1 MVTGGAMGMGAA
13 TVRRLVGEGAN
24 VVIAD
29 VNVAEAEALA
39 AELGPTA
46 VVEKLDVRSPQQWTD
61 LVQRTEERFGSVDIL
76 VNNAGIVDPAPLE
89 QWDVAQLQRVL
100 DVNLIGVFNGI
111 QAVTPAMKRAGGGSI
126 VNLGS
131 VAAFIGIIQM
141 AGYVASKWAVRG
153 LTKTA
158 ALELGTYGIRVNA
171 VHPGQINTPM
181 TRGAT
186 FETSSVAL
194 GRVGEPDDVART
206 GALPRQRRRAVR
218 HRQRRGRRWRAD
230 RRPGRLPGHTPVGSG
245 VDPPRASGGD
255 GLWPG
260 KQQPDLLDVLRHRE
274 EIEAP

>member
-1 MVTGGAMGMGAA
+1 MGRVAGKTAVVTGGAMGMGAA
-13 TVRRLVGEGAN
+13 AVRQLVGEGAN

-126 VNLGS
+126 VNMGS

-181 TRGAT
+181 TKDAT

-206 GALPRQRRRAVR
+206 VLFLASDDAQFVTGSDLV
-218 HRQRRGRRWRAD
+218 AD
-230 RRPGRLPGHTPVGSG
+230 GGQIAGQADYSG
-245 VDPPRASGGD
+245 VPR
-255 GLWPG
+255 
-260 KQQPDLLDVLRHRE
+260 
-274 EIEAP
+274 